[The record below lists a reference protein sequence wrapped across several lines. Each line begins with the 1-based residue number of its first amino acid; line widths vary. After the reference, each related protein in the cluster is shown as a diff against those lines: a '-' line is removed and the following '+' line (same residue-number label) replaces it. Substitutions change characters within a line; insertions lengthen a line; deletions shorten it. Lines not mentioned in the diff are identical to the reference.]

1 MIRDNIARSASLVG
15 SNAYSEN
22 ALNLSGTA
30 AQNIY
35 CFTDD
40 GRHDV
45 RIDLQ
50 ETDGWDGYD
59 IKEELFAY
67 NAKSAQK
74 LIKRKQYL
82 RLLYNI
88 LYIC

>member
-22 ALNLSGTA
+22 ALNLAGTA

-50 ETDGWDGYD
+50 ETKGWDGYD
-59 IKEELFAY
+59 IKEELFSY
-67 NAKSAQK
+67 NAKSVQK
-74 LIKRKQYL
+74 THKKETIFK
-82 RLLYNI
+82 I
-88 LYIC
+88 II